1 MTLRGLKYILTC
13 LLLAGTSIPG
23 QRPAASL
30 RASVAGGVFVVND
43 ATDADTRDSALSLRE
58 AMNVAAGATGP
69 FTPQERSQLG
79 GCAFNAIGEIT
90 GGCGAGG
97 DTITFSPPLTQII
110 LSSNLPQI
118 IKDGVTI
125 NGAVSAGTIIINA
138 NAAVNFGFRV
148 NANQVTLTNLTI
160 VNTSGTGNPIRLE
173 NNLWMGLQIY
183 NSYIGVLPES
193 TSCDGAS
200 GITSRPYV
208 AVLLLGGSGMAG
220 AGLGTAYIDNNVIG
234 CAVNDGISNQ
244 EAPYV
249 YVGRNVA
256 GGSAGNW
263 IGVSRR
269 GSNIGNNGKGIAVCC
284 GSTTTGFQAQ
294 GNHIAFNRLHGVE
307 VQGPLDGAL
316 TDNDVFANGGAG
328 IRLID
333 SRAIMLTNNL
343 AHENGSS
350 GIWLHQTSST
360 PGQTRDN
367 KIVGGAYFRNG
378 AAGISE
384 HANADANTWSQI
396 STYAN
401 LGLGID
407 KQDNGTPDLPQLTLN
422 SITSVAQGAQVSG
435 TVTSVI
441 LIGNIYRVELYRIDP
456 DPSGKGEG
464 RSYVGSAD
472 VAWNFAGNFGWTI
485 LDPSGPGCYTATL
498 TESSLISGVSSEFSP
513 NLGTRCAAAHLPF
526 VLR

>member
-1 MTLRGLKYILTC
+1 
-13 LLLAGTSIPG
+13 
-23 QRPAASL
+23 
-30 RASVAGGVFVVND
+30 
-43 ATDADTRDSALSLRE
+43 
-58 AMNVAAGATGP
+58 MNVAAGATGP

-160 VNTSGTGNPIRLE
+160 VNTSGTGHPHSPGKQPL
-173 NNLWMGLQIY
+173 
-183 NSYIGVLPES
+183 
-193 TSCDGAS
+193 DGAANLQQLHRRAARIHVVRWRLRYH
-200 GITSRPYV
+200 ITAVRRRP
-208 AVLLLGGSGMAG
+208 AAG
-220 AGLGTAYIDNNVIG
+220 RIGDGWRGPWTAYIDNNVIG

-244 EAPYV
+244 EAPYRLRGPER
-249 YVGRNVA
+249 GR
-256 GGSAGNW
+256 W
-263 IGVSRR
+263 IGRKLDRGQSSRLKHRQQRQGDR
-269 GSNIGNNGKGIAVCC
+269 GVLRQYHNRFP
-284 GSTTTGFQAQ
+284 GSRQSHCLQSA
-294 GNHIAFNRLHGVE
+294 ARVE

-343 AHENGSS
+343 AHANGSS

-407 KQDNGTPDLPQLTLN
+407 SRTT
-422 SITSVAQGAQVSG
+422 
-435 TVTSVI
+435 
-441 LIGNIYRVELYRIDP
+441 
-456 DPSGKGEG
+456 
-464 RSYVGSAD
+464 
-472 VAWNFAGNFGWTI
+472 
-485 LDPSGPGCYTATL
+485 
-498 TESSLISGVSSEFSP
+498 
-513 NLGTRCAAAHLPF
+513 AHLTC
-526 VLR
+526 LS